1 RGEGT
6 GLIAM
11 VLIPAAL
18 IQQDA
23 TRTPLPQRPAF
34 GGGST
39 SVPHQPQ
46 VPVQNGFRSF
56 GSLDSF
62 DSGSARPPA
71 GPFGADTDAPR
82 HPSFDSG
89 TYPSYPSPAPGR
101 PQGFAPGSY
110 PSAPPAQERPGS
122 YPPFPGTGSD
132 LPRREPRRGDFPSPN
147 GLGTPGPG
155 PGPGTSGTSG
165 TDFPSTDFP
174 STDLPRRGAAPSAGG
189 YSTNDVRRPDTP
201 PSVEVSP
208 MEAEQEEYLPI
219 FASVESA
226 WFRRP
231 AA

>member
-1 RGEGT
+1 
-6 GLIAM
+6 
-11 VLIPAAL
+11 
-18 IQQDA
+18 
-23 TRTPLPQRPAF
+23 
-34 GGGST
+34 
-39 SVPHQPQ
+39 
-46 VPVQNGFRSF
+46 
-56 GSLDSF
+56 
-62 DSGSARPPA
+62 
-71 GPFGADTDAPR
+71 
-82 HPSFDSG
+82 
-89 TYPSYPSPAPGR
+89 
-101 PQGFAPGSY
+101 SY

-155 PGPGTSGTSG
+155 PGPGTSGTAG
-165 TDFPSTDFP
+165 TDLPSPDYPSPDYPSPDFP

-226 WFRRP
+226 GFRRP
-231 AA
+231 AADRAARDGGEDTCGQPVPSGQ